1 MKTIAKI
8 NNTKSGLL
16 ESMKK
21 IHKHEPDSSTERE
34 NTQINKFIHEKG
46 DIITHTTEISKDNE
60 ALQ

>member
-21 IHKHEPDSSTERE
+21 IHKHEPDSSTKRE
-34 NTQINKFIHEKG
+34 NTQINKFMHEKG
-46 DIITHTTEISKDNE
+46 DIIT
-60 ALQ
+60 Q